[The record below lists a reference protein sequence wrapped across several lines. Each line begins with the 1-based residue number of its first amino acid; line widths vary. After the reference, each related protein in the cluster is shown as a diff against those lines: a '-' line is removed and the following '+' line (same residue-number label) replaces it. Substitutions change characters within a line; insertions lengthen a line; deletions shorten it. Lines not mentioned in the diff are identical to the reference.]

1 MEFRVEDISNDNLHI
16 QKAESN
22 PTATSNRIRFGE
34 IGSPYLKAIAGIVR
48 EEERREL
55 QFPRCLK
62 TYDEMR
68 QNATVAAALA
78 VNEVF
83 LTKALM
89 NMKVKAG
96 DENSEKSVA
105 FAKAVKWNLNNLKG
119 QTWYD
124 VVTAIITYQ
133 QYGFS
138 WLEKVYE
145 RNDSDSF
152 PYSYKIKKLA
162 PRSPKSVKGWLFSD
176 HARDIIGLEQW
187 PQVMLEQPYENM
199 IRTTSYGTSPI
210 TIPRNKILLFSWNN
224 KNHNPQG
231 ISDLNGCY
239 RAYKELSL
247 IASYEVTGVSKDL
260 AGVLVLRVPT
270 DIINRAAEDPNS
282 DEAKSLAVLQKNAAS
297 VHAGDQTYMLLGS
310 DTIDGSGSGKYA
322 YDVTLQ
328 GVEGGSK
335 SYKTTELIQERK
347 KQILDSLGCGFLNLG
362 NDGVGSYALATG
374 KQSLHAFYME
384 RHLLFIKSV
393 LENDLFKQLAEINGI
408 RLTEDE
414 MPRIEFGDLDQ
425 PDLETYS
432 KMIQRLAATG
442 VLPKQ
447 KAFLIQLYQDMGL
460 DTTPLEGLT
469 DEEFV
474 ALLGENTSR
483 SGDGM
488 AQGMPSGTGNALGN
502 NSDTNSENAA

>member
-1 MEFRVEDISNDNLHI
+1 MSGNEEVQIK
-16 QKAESN
+16 KAEAN
-22 PTATSNRIRFGE
+22 PDASSQRLRLSEVGT
-34 IGSPYLKAIAGIVR
+34 PYVNAVAGIIQ
-48 EEERREL
+48 EEARREL
-55 QFPRCLK
+55 KFPRCLQ

-68 QNATVAAALA
+68 HNATIAAGLT

-83 LTKALM
+83 LTKSLM
-89 NMKVKAG
+89 NVKIAAG
-96 DENSEKSVA
+96 NPDSEKSVK
-105 FAKAVKWNLNNLKG
+105 FAKAVEWNLKNLSG

-145 RNDSDSF
+145 KATSDSF
-152 PYSYKIKKLA
+152 PYRYKIKKLA
-162 PRSPKSVKGWLFSD
+162 PRSQKSVKGWLLGKD
-176 HARDIIGLEQW
+176 GRELKGLEQW
-187 PQVMLEQPYENM
+187 PQTLLSNPYQNY
-199 IRTTSYGTSPI
+199 ITNTRLGDSPI
-210 TIPRNKILLFSWNN
+210 KLNRNKFLLFSWDN

-231 ISDLNGCY
+231 ISPLNGCY

-270 DIINRAAEDPNS
+270 DIINRAAEDPRS
-282 DEAKSLAVLQKNAAS
+282 DEAKSLRQLQTNAAS

-310 DTIDGSGSGKYA
+310 DTIDGSGSGKYS

-347 KQILDSLGCGFLNLG
+347 KQILDSLGAGFLNLG

-374 KQSLHAFYME
+374 KQSLHAHYME

-393 LENDLFKQLAEINGI
+393 IEDDLFKQLAEINGVS
-408 RLTEDE
+408 LSQDE
-414 MPRIEFGDLDQ
+414 MPVIEYGDLDE
-425 PDLETYS
+425 PDLETMS
-432 KMIQRLAATG
+432 KVVQRMG
-442 VLPKQ
+442 SVGMLPKS
-447 KAFLIQLYQDMGL
+447 KAFLMKLYESMGL
-460 DTTPLEGLT
+460 DTSMFENMSE
-469 DEEFV
+469 EEFLE
-474 ALLGENTSR
+474 LLGEDESR
-483 SGDGM
+483 AGEGM
-488 AQGMPSGTGNALGN
+488 GTSGTGNSQDGGIG
-502 NSDTNSENAA
+502 STTNSENTG